1 MHLNLPENLRI
12 AVLQPPTTTNA
23 AITSDYVSLKNAHRA
38 WILFIF
44 KQAVAHATV
53 ASIYEATVVAGSDGQ
68 AMTATQRIWCNEDIS
83 DDLNLLRA
91 AADAASE
98 TLTADAADKL
108 VIIEVDPAKL
118 TAGYDCIAGHT
129 TASSEATDF
138 VTILALI
145 EDRYPQALPPS
156 SIID

>member
-1 MHLNLPENLRI
+1 MHLNLPENVRW
-12 AVLQPPTTTNA
+12 VVGSPPVTTNA
-23 AITSDYVSLKNAHRA
+23 AVTGDYVSLKNAHRA
-38 WILFIF
+38 WLIF
-44 KQAVAHATV
+44 VLKQAVAHATICSV
-53 ASIYEATVVAGSDGQ
+53 MEAPVVAGTDGT

-108 VIIEVDPAKL
+108 VIIEIDPAKL
-118 TAGYDCIAGHT
+118 TAGYDCVAGKT
-129 TASSEATDF
+129 SASSQPTNF
-138 VTILALI
+138 VAMLYAI